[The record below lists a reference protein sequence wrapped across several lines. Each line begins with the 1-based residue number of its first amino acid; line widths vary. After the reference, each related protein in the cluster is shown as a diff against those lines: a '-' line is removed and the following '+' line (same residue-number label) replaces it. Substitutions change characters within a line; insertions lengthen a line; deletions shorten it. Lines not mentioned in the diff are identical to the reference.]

1 MLAMSYRKL
10 KVWAKSRELVKVIY
24 QLTQH
29 FPKEELYGLTS
40 QVRRA
45 AVSIPSN
52 VAEGSQRSSDR
63 EFGNYILIARGS
75 IAELETQLLLSVDL
89 GYLTEEAVADALQNL
104 DEISRMLHALH
115 SKLTAHRS

>member
-1 MLAMSYRKL
+1 MSYRKL
-10 KVWAKSRELVKVIY
+10 KVWVKSRELVKTVY
-24 QLTQH
+24 LLTKN
-29 FPKEELYGLTS
+29 FPREELYGLTS

-45 AVSIPSN
+45 VVSIPSN
-52 VAEGSQRSSDR
+52 IAEGSQRSSDR

-89 GYLTEEAVADALQNL
+89 GYLPDKEVVDVLQIL

-115 SKLTAHRS
+115 SKLTAHSS